1 MGVAA
6 LIALVCAS
14 AMEMLI
20 KEKSRADLLMTVADL
35 RLRFQRAV
43 LKSQDWAATQSH
55 ESNMSC
61 FSGTLPS
68 SCLTTASLGF
78 QPLKVYESG
87 SLFFDSSSSTAG
99 YTRSGVACS
108 TYGTTG
114 DCILKPDLK
123 WKAECNL
130 IADPTCLSP
139 LIVVDLNFTYS
150 GPSVGAINFASYGFR
165 LSKATFP
172 LSVGHPCS
180 GPIPACTVS
189 QAAIC
194 ESSAWV
200 CREFGP

>member
-1 MGVAA
+1 VIVILITRFFSGGSPALVLRMA
-6 LIALVCAS
+6 LIVPPIILTIVSYIAMPMFGVSQGITQALA
-14 AMEMLI
+14 AGAIGGGLI
-20 KEKSRADLLMTVADL
+20 GLITDYYTSSRPVRLVA
-35 RLRFQRAV
+35 V
-43 LKSQDWAATQSH
+43 
-55 ESNMSC
+55 
-61 FSGTLPS
+61 
-68 SCLTTASLGF
+68 ASLTGAGTNVIRGLAVGMESVAL
-78 QPLKVYESG
+78 PLLV
-87 SLFFDSSSSTAG
+87 
-99 YTRSGVACS
+99 VAIAA
-108 TYGTTG
+108 G